1 MRLLNSR
8 SEYNRCSLPRL
19 VVEDSFEKAVSD
31 EDEEKEEERNTVH
44 DNEREPA
51 AVRLNSKTK
60 PSSGANSNSSKTNR
74 QRDQPADIRNYF
86 KKQNSDQ
93 VQGIT

>member
-19 VVEDSFEKAVSD
+19 VVEDSFEKAASD
-31 EDEEKEEERNTVH
+31 EDTEKEEIRNSTEH

-60 PSSGANSNSSKTNR
+60 PSSGANSNSSKTSTHR
-74 QRDQPADIRNYF
+74 EPADIRTYF
-86 KKQNSDQ
+86 KKQKNDKG
-93 VQGIT
+93 VT